1 MRKLIQILITF
12 GALTFAGGAVPATT
26 SPAPPAPLPQSVL
39 DAAPESSFQL
49 LGYGRFTKLLWDV
62 FDASLW
68 VQGDYWTLE
77 EPFALELRYV
87 RDIDGEDIVDSTR
100 DQLKQVGYSDPDLV
114 DPWVEQLRTIFPD
127 VKNGDKLVGLQLPGQ
142 PTKFFHNGKSIGAV
156 TDPAFAPAFFAIWL
170 GPKTSQPALR
180 NELLGSGCAKPAT
193 VARAEVK
200 PCGGV
205 TMPESSTRRPG
216 MRQP

>member
-1 MRKLIQILITF
+1 MRKFVQTLV
-12 GALTFAGGAVPATT
+12 ALCAMTFAGGNVSAAT
-26 SPAPPAPLPQSVL
+26 PFAPPEPLPQSVL
-39 DAAPESSFQL
+39 DAAPESNFQL
-49 LGYGRFTKLLWDV
+49 LGYGRFRKLLWDV

-68 VQGDYWTLE
+68 VQGDDWRLE

-100 DQLKQVGYSDPDLV
+100 DQLKQVGYSDPSLV
-114 DPWVEQLRTIFPD
+114 EPWIEQLRTIFPD
-127 VKNGDKLVGLQLPGQ
+127 VKNGDRLVGLQLPGQ
-142 PTKFFHNGKSIGAV
+142 PTQFFHNGRPIGSV
-156 TDPAFAPAFFAIWL
+156 TDPAFGPAFFAIWL

-193 VARAEVK
+193 VARTEVK